1 MDSKDVRAASLAQVA
16 ALAPGVSRASATL
29 TALRARG
36 VDRDQALRTSL
47 LMSLPVTL
55 GAAGLTAVRGRQAP
69 PLLPTAVAGATAYAA
84 AGRVRATDRFV
95 AGSVIYRLAVATAVA
110 VRLRRERS

>member
-1 MDSKDVRAASLAQVA
+1 VV
-16 ALAPGVSRASATL
+16 ALAPGVSRTGATL

-36 VDRDQALRTSL
+36 VDREEALRTSL

-55 GAAGLTAVRGRQAP
+55 GAAGLTAVRGRELPAAV
-69 PLLPTAVAGATAYAA
+69 PTAVAGVTAYVAA
-84 AGRVRATDRFV
+84 RRVRATKGFV
-95 AGSVIYRLAVATAVA
+95 SGSVLYRLAVAATVA